1 LLSVTNSNLKEAL
14 LTRRKR
20 PFHIKLGVS
29 SNGEG
34 AYFKYKDDTTS
45 SPVYTSLVVFKYG
58 ESSFPHIFSTP
69 INFYLLFSY
78 PLSAIEQKPYN
89 HDKKVE

>member
-1 LLSVTNSNLKEAL
+1 MLSVTNSNLKEAL

-45 SPVYTSLVVFKYG
+45 SPVYTSLVVFK
-58 ESSFPHIFSTP
+58 
-69 INFYLLFSY
+69 
-78 PLSAIEQKPYN
+78 
-89 HDKKVE
+89 